1 MDWRNVVGIIAF
13 TVVVALTLLLIF
25 SPVGIT
31 GLLLAIGML
40 VDPKNA
46 L

>member
-13 TVVVALTLLLIF
+13 TVVVALMPLLIF
-25 SPVGIT
+25 SPVGIA
-31 GLLLAIGML
+31 GLLRAIGML